1 MLKEYKPTPAEKIT
15 GNTLLKTILL
25 DAERN
30 HTPIIFYTHNRVYL
44 GDFTAR
50 DTQNKPVK
58 LDKFTLHSEL
68 IYYKK
73 NQFEWKTISIDD
85 IDKIEIA
92 YA

>member
-30 HTPIIFYTHNRVYL
+30 HTPIIFYTHNRIYF

-58 LDKFTLHSEL
+58 LERFFLNSEL

-73 NQFEWKTISIDD
+73 NPFEWKTISLDD
-85 IDKIEIA
+85 IDKIELA
-92 YA
+92 NA